1 MWKDSCYFVSVEH
14 TRRISL
20 SLPSSPWPTRPIDG
34 FQLVYTGLYWY
45 LTPIFNVYCPNLMLT
60 LCTVCY
66 RGWFWLIRILPIEM
80 LQKLKRKTV
89 TSAFMFLLYSQSAD
103 LLTEKV
109 PFVLSAERDVPWIG
123 GTLFQ
128 YLSIISI
135 IVDELVFSQTK
146 GVLGVTIP
154 YKLVSIIN
162 RWIWSGIESMKLSM
176 FNSARNFWY
185 PAILSG
191 LGILLV

>member
-45 LTPIFNVYCPNLMLT
+45 LTPIFNVYCPNLRAHSLHCVLQRLILT
-60 LCTVCY
+60 DQNIANRNVTEAQEEDCNFSIYVS
-66 RGWFWLIRILPIEM
+66 FIFPICRFTHW
-80 LQKLKRKTV
+80 KG
-89 TSAFMFLLYSQSAD
+89 
-103 LLTEKV
+103 
-109 PFVLSAERDVPWIG
+109 PFCPFSRDVPWIG

-146 GVLGVTIP
+146 GVLGVTIH